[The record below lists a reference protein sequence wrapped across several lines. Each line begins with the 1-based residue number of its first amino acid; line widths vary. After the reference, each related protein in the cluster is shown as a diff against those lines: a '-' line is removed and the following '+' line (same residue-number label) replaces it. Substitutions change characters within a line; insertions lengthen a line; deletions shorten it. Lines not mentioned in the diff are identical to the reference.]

1 MIYLNNQ
8 QRNTLFAIVVIVLGI
23 LAVKLAG
30 RQYQAMAL
38 DLKGLLDGYKHSSSA
53 QSDKV
58 DTAVLSSSSAADT
71 ANMHQAGKR
80 KSKAKSNRAQRAGKL
95 KEFEKININNAGI
108 NEIVRL
114 PGIGPVLAERII
126 AYRDSAGPFSEAED
140 LLKVKGIGEKK
151 LAKIEP
157 HLEF

>member
-58 DTAVLSSSSAADT
+58 DTAVLSSSSAPT
-71 ANMHQAGKR
+71 RQICIKPENGNRKR
-80 KSKAKSNRAQRAGKL
+80 NQIER
-95 KEFEKININNAGI
+95 NARV
-108 NEIVRL
+108 N
-114 PGIGPVLAERII
+114 
-126 AYRDSAGPFSEAED
+126 
-140 LLKVKGIGEKK
+140 
-151 LAKIEP
+151 
-157 HLEF
+157 